1 MTRSCLAGASER
13 LHPELMPGPKLYP
26 RSHYV
31 HEMRAALPPAA
42 FAPARSRLWRVP
54 LHVALAIAALA
65 AVARGW
71 LPWPLV
77 PVASLAIGVNFAC
90 LTFVAHEA
98 LHGGV
103 TRSRWLQRV
112 IGWIGLLPFGVS
124 PHLWTAWHNRDHHAH
139 AQMSN
144 DPDVYPTLER
154 YVARAS
160 TRFSIDRFS
169 LSGRRWRGILSL
181 VLGFTVQSAAQ
192 LFTSGALTGRE
203 RRRAFTGTAVM
214 LAIWVGLALWIGLVS
229 FVFAYIMPLLIA
241 NACVMAFIVTNHS
254 LSPRVDIDDPL
265 VSSLSV
271 TTSPVIEWLTF
282 GFGYHVEHHLF
293 PAMSTR
299 HAPQVRAQ
307 LIARWPERY
316 QSMPLTTALSRLH
329 RTARVYKHHTTLF
342 DPRTAREYPTLVPRT
357 E

>member
-1 MTRSCLAGASER
+1 
-13 LHPELMPGPKLYP
+13 MPGPVLYP

-31 HEMRAALPPAA
+31 HELRAALPPAV
-42 FAPARSRLWRVP
+42 FAPARSRLLRAP
-54 LHVALAIAALA
+54 LHAALAMVAIAAI
-65 AVARGW
+65 ARGW
-71 LPWPLV
+71 LPWPVV
-77 PVASLAIGVNFAC
+77 PVASVVIGTSFAC

-112 IGWIGLLPFGVS
+112 VGWVGFLPFVVS
-124 PHLWTAWHNRDHHAH
+124 PHLWSAWHNRDHHAH

-144 DPDVYPTLER
+144 DPDGYPTLER

-160 TRFSIDRFS
+160 TRFSVDRFS
-169 LSGRRWRGILSL
+169 LAGGRWRGVLSL
-181 VLGFTVQSAAQ
+181 LLGFTVQSADQ
-192 LFTSGALTGRE
+192 LFTSHALTRRE
-203 RRRAFTGTAVM
+203 RGRAFRDTAVM
-214 LAIWVGLALWIGLVS
+214 LAIWIGLALAIGLVS
-229 FVFAYIMPLLIA
+229 FVFAYIVPLLIA

-271 TTSPVIEWLTF
+271 TSSRVIDWLTL

-299 HAPQVRAQ
+299 HAPEVRAQ
-307 LIARWPERY
+307 LVARWPERY
-316 QSMPLTTALSRLH
+316 QSMPLTAALSRLH

-342 DPRTAREYPTLVPRT
+342 DPRTAREYPTLVPRA
-357 E
+357 